1 MWRLI
6 IGLAVS
12 LVALWLAFR
21 NLDWQSFGQAL
32 GQGNPLGLM
41 AGTALLLA
49 SVPLRGLRWR
59 IFLAPVKEVPLKVT
73 NSGTLLGLFANI
85 VLPLRLGELVRSYY
99 VAKQTASPMSQVLGS
114 ILVERAV
121 DYMSFLFLL
130 ALLPM
135 VGVLPSQFRVP
146 LMWTLVLGSL
156 VALVTLWLALR
167 SQGPPRLRGRLN
179 VILANLQLAFT
190 SLRHARHTPTI
201 VLTSVGIW
209 LFYLLSAYV
218 TLRAMDLQL
227 SLADAYLLL
236 VVTTLVLSVPVT
248 PGSIGT
254 YHFAAIMVLVNI
266 MSVEQSQAQAAAV
279 ALHAVGVIPYTVIG
293 AIVYFRS
300 HLRLR
305 EVHDSR
311 RDLYSEASS

>member
-32 GQGNPLGLM
+32 GQGKPLGLI
-41 AGTALLLA
+41 AGAALLLA

-99 VAKQTASPMSQVLGS
+99 VARQTASPMSQVLGS

-130 ALLPM
+130 ALLPI
-135 VGVLPSQFRVP
+135 VGVLPDQFRVP
-146 LMWTLVLGSL
+146 LMWALVLGSI

-190 SLRHARHTPTI
+190 SLRHVRHSPTI

-209 LFYLLSAYV
+209 LLYLLSAFI
-218 TLRAMDLQL
+218 TLRAMGLQL

-236 VVTTLVLSVPVT
+236 VVTTLVLSVPIT

-293 AIVYFRS
+293 AAIYFRS

-305 EVHDSR
+305 EVRDSQ
-311 RDLYSEASS
+311 RDSYSEASS

>member
-32 GQGNPLGLM
+32 GQGKPLGLI
-41 AGTALLLA
+41 AGAALLLA

-73 NSGTLLGLFANI
+73 NSGTFLGLFANI

-99 VAKQTASPMSQVLGS
+99 VARQTASPMSQVLGS

-130 ALLPM
+130 ALLPI
-135 VGVLPSQFRVP
+135 VGVLPDQFRVP
-146 LMWTLVLGSL
+146 LMWALVLGSI

-190 SLRHARHTPTI
+190 SLRHVRHSPTI

-209 LFYLLSAYV
+209 LLYLLSAFI
-218 TLRAMDLQL
+218 TLRAMGLQL

-236 VVTTLVLSVPVT
+236 VVTTLVLSVPIT

-293 AIVYFRS
+293 AAIYFRS

-305 EVHDSR
+305 EVRDSQ
-311 RDLYSEASS
+311 RDSYSEASS

>member
-1 MWRLI
+1 LI

-32 GQGNPLGLM
+32 GQGKPLGLI
-41 AGTALLLA
+41 AGAALLLA

-99 VAKQTASPMSQVLGS
+99 VARQTASPMSQVLGS

-121 DYMSFLFLL
+121 DYMSFLLL
-130 ALLPM
+130 LVILPIL
-135 VGVLPSQFRVP
+135 GVLPNQFRVP
-146 LMWTLVLGSL
+146 LMWALVLGSI

-190 SLRHARHTPTI
+190 SLRHVRHTPTI

-209 LFYLLSAYV
+209 LFYLLSAYL
-218 TLRAMDLQL
+218 TLRAMHLQL

-236 VVTTLVLSVPVT
+236 VVTTLVLSVPIT

-293 AIVYFRS
+293 AVVYFRS

-305 EVHDSR
+305 EVRDSQ
-311 RDLYSEASS
+311 RDSYSEASS